1 MPTMLRPPPLV
12 LLDVDEHGVVVLRAL
27 APHFAQPNTTANRIS
42 TRPSRRCCAD
52 SSVLSSLLMSKNDS
66 KSQPNCH
73 SNVYYTIYVI
83 FTKDLKT
90 KFSTKFENISVGKII
105 VFFNLFFDRLCC
117 LLPKISTHNS

>member
-52 SSVLSSLLMSKNDS
+52 SSVLSSLLMSKKDS
-66 KSQPNCH
+66 KSHPN
-73 SNVYYTIYVI
+73 SLNLTKIKSVI
-83 FTKDLKT
+83 SRFLTVVRHLWEKKARGIRFQ
-90 KFSTKFENISVGKII
+90 KSGE
-105 VFFNLFFDRLCC
+105 LFG
-117 LLPKISTHNS
+117 